1 MYSTGF
7 TCIRGW
13 LVIIISIF
21 NNFVAVKKLRNLLTI
36 YLKRGIIAV
45 GDNMLI
51 SFKVKNFKSFK
62 DEITLDFTQKHDY
75 KFNGLC
81 VKDGLLSK
89 CIIYGPN
96 ASGKSNLGLALF
108 DIVPLLTDKHIEDIL
123 MDGMSYINAD
133 GKENYAEFEYKFKFK
148 KDIITYFYKKYSPT
162 ELMYEEL
169 YVNDKKV
176 FSYDFDS
183 KTQHLENME
192 LINAETLNFDY
203 YENNLALLRYI
214 ANNTIQSDDSI
225 VKFLMNFV
233 SHMLWFRSLQNNGY
247 IGLQT
252 GGTNLSEWI
261 IENGYVNEFSKFLY
275 DMAGISVDLISAEQI
290 FQNQQSKILLEKHKK
305 NPLLFD
311 RVASTGTRALQ
322 LLFFWTKSFDQV
334 SLLFMDEFDAF
345 YHYDLARNIVRYIIE
360 LDNVQAIFTTHNS
373 FLASN
378 ELLRPDAYFKIE
390 NGKIKSFS
398 DSTNR
403 ELREGHNLEKLL
415 RNGEF
420 DE

>member
-1 MYSTGF
+1 
-7 TCIRGW
+7 
-13 LVIIISIF
+13 
-21 NNFVAVKKLRNLLTI
+21 
-36 YLKRGIIAV
+36 
-45 GDNMLI
+45 MLI
-51 SFKVKNFKSFK
+51 SFKVKNFRSFK
-62 DEITLDFTQKHDY
+62 DEIKLDFTQKHDY
-75 KFNGLC
+75 KFNDLC

-133 GKENYAEFEYKFKFK
+133 GKNDYAEFEYCFKYK
-148 KDIITYFYKKYSPT
+148 EDIITYSYKKYSPT
-162 ELMYEEL
+162 VLLYEEL

-183 KTQHLENME
+183 KIQHLENME

-214 ANNTIQSDDSI
+214 ANNTIQNDDSI

-233 SHMLWFRSLQNNGY
+233 SHMLWFRSLQSNGY

-275 DMAGISVDLISAEQI
+275 DMAGINVDLISAEQI

-305 NPLLFD
+305 APLLFD

-345 YHYDLARNIVRYIIE
+345 YHYDLARNIVKYIIE

-378 ELLRPDAYFKIE
+378 EVLRPDAYFKIE
-390 NGKIKSFS
+390 KGKIKSFS